1 MRNYNY
7 DKIDYSKRKHNCQCG
22 ESFSCQCGES
32 FSSLEELNEHTD
44 FIIQHFI

>member
-1 MRNYNY
+1 MSNSTY
-7 DKIDYSKRKHNCQCG
+7 DKIDYSIRKHN
-22 ESFSCQCGES
+22 CQCGES

>member
-1 MRNYNY
+1 MSNSIYN
-7 DKIDYSKRKHNCQCG
+7 KIDYSKRIHN
-22 ESFSCQCGES
+22 CQCGES